1 MGAMPKSV
9 VNARYRPGGAV
20 DRPEALRP
28 HLEVPVKT
36 ITPTDIIAALSHCQ
50 PAQLAHALAS
60 SPESSFQRLANA
72 VLEAAQLKASFPRDD
87 VIAEADALLY
97 DVLRWPVADA
107 NPTGVKV
114 DPISFAYYQQV
125 SITEATRVLGLVA
138 ATESQACDQLMAS
151 GIEPNF
157 TLAQSQV
164 YDCVVTLRAQ
174 QLIPTRHLVRE
185 HATCLAASAM
195 RPGEGSDPIIYSKD
209 LGLSPR
215 VVSPSPKVH
224 VLLWLDRMDANPP
237 QTGLL
242 EDRIEFLLSA
252 KAELGQASRVA
263 SELTLG
269 AVSTTRA
276 STAAITPVPSLSLAG

>member
-1 MGAMPKSV
+1 M
-9 VNARYRPGGAV
+9 
-20 DRPEALRP
+20 
-28 HLEVPVKT
+28 KT
-36 ITPTDIIAALSHCQ
+36 ITPTDIVAALSHCQ

-60 SPESSFQRLANA
+60 SPESAFQHLANA
-72 VLEAAQLKASFPRDD
+72 VLEAAQLKATYPHDD

-125 SITEATRVLGLVA
+125 SITEATRVLELIA
-138 ATESQACDQLMAS
+138 ATESEACDQLMAS
-151 GIEPNF
+151 EIEPNF

-164 YDCVVTLRAQ
+164 YDCVVNLRAQ

-195 RPGEGSDPIIYSKD
+195 RPGEGSNPIIYSND

-224 VLLWLDRMDANPP
+224 ALFWLDRMDANPP

-242 EDRIEFLLSA
+242 EDRIEYLSSA

-263 SELTLG
+263 SELTSG
-269 AVSTTRA
+269 VVGTTRA
-276 STAAITPVPSLSLAG
+276 STAVIAPMPSLSLAG

>member
-1 MGAMPKSV
+1 M
-9 VNARYRPGGAV
+9 
-20 DRPEALRP
+20 
-28 HLEVPVKT
+28 KT
-36 ITPTDIIAALSHCQ
+36 ITPTDIVAALTHCQ

-60 SPESSFQRLANA
+60 SPESAFQHLANA
-72 VLEAAQLKASFPRDD
+72 VLEAAQLKATFPRDD

-125 SITEATRVLGLVA
+125 SITEATRVLGLIA

-174 QLIPTRHLVRE
+174 HLIPTRHLVRE
-185 HATCLAASAM
+185 HATCLAASDNRA
-195 RPGEGSDPIIYSKD
+195 
-209 LGLSPR
+209 PR
-215 VVSPSPKVH
+215 
-224 VLLWLDRMDANPP
+224 DARS
-237 QTGLL
+237 TT
-242 EDRIEFLLSA
+242 
-252 KAELGQASRVA
+252 QAGRA
-263 SELTLG
+263 LG
-269 AVSTTRA
+269 ASWDRRGTRKA
-276 STAAITPVPSLSLAG
+276 RCVFWYHRALPRLPNRIRLATR

>member
-1 MGAMPKSV
+1 MGSA
-9 VNARYRPGGAV
+9 
-20 DRPEALRP
+20 
-28 HLEVPVKT
+28 
-36 ITPTDIIAALSHCQ
+36 

-60 SPESSFQRLANA
+60 SPESAFQRLANA
-72 VLEAAQLKASFPRDD
+72 VLEAAQLKATYPRAD

-107 NPTGVKV
+107 NPRGVSV

-125 SITEATRVLGLVA
+125 SITEATRVLELVA
-138 ATESQACDQLMAS
+138 ATESEACDQLMAS

-164 YDCVVTLRAQ
+164 YDCVVNLRAQ
-174 QLIPTRHLVRE
+174 QLIPTRRLVRE

-195 RPGEGSDPIIYSKD
+195 RPGEGSNPIIYSND

-224 VLLWLDRMDANPP
+224 ALFWLDRMDANPP

-242 EDRIEFLLSA
+242 DDRIEFLLSA

-263 SELTLG
+263 SELTSRV
-269 AVSTTRA
+269 VSTTRA
-276 STAAITPVPSLSLAG
+276 STVAIAPMASLSLAG

>member
-1 MGAMPKSV
+1 
-9 VNARYRPGGAV
+9 
-20 DRPEALRP
+20 
-28 HLEVPVKT
+28 VKT
-36 ITPTDIIAALSHCQ
+36 ITPTDIVAALSHCQ

-60 SPESSFQRLANA
+60 SPESAFQHLANA
-72 VLEAAQLKASFPRDD
+72 VLEAAQFKATFPRDD

-138 ATESQACDQLMAS
+138 ATESEACDQLMAS

-164 YDCVVTLRAQ
+164 YDCVVNLRAQ

-195 RPGEGSDPIIYSKD
+195 RPGEGSNPIIYSND
-209 LGLSPR
+209 PTLAPR
-215 VVSPSPKVH
+215 IASPSPKVN
-224 VLLWLDRMDANPP
+224 VILWLDRMDANPP
-237 QTGLL
+237 QAGLL

-252 KAELGQASRVA
+252 KAEIGQASRVA

-269 AVSTTRA
+269 VVSTTRA
-276 STAAITPVPSLSLAG
+276 STAAITSVPSLSLAG